1 MDYAHYLLGSL
12 TMTVLCVSYR
22 TKTSILWRQRLC
34 VIGAALGVV
43 FFAFTLA
50 AWFAGW

>member
-22 TKTSILWRQRLC
+22 TKTPIGWRRRLC
-34 VIGAALGVV
+34 AIGAAFGVV
-43 FFAFTLA
+43 GFVFTLV